1 MDPTNNKQM
10 KKDNTIRK
18 MEFTPVMTDGAL
30 KFKAEVIVK
39 EGFAKRFLALFKEER
54 TVTTWVTESQ
64 AASMSNYLYNEIKR
78 SKKAADLKSDGV
90 EKPKNRY
97 PKKTAQN
104 Q

>member
-1 MDPTNNKQM
+1 M

-78 SKKAADLKSDGV
+78 SKKAAELKIENS
-90 EKPKNRY
+90 EKPKSRS
-97 PKKTAQN
+97 PKKTA
-104 Q
+104 

>member
-1 MDPTNNKQM
+1 
-10 KKDNTIRK
+10 

-30 KFKAEVIVK
+30 KFKAEVMVK
-39 EGFAKRFLALFKEER
+39 EGMLKRFLALFKEER

-78 SKKAADLKSDGV
+78 SKKAAEPKTENS
-90 EKPKNRY
+90 EKPKSRS

-104 Q
+104 QQ